1 MLQKARIKVTE
12 WGTEAAAVTAV
23 MMAGDP
29 GPGAVPP
36 PEADFFCDH
45 PFAYVIAERSS
56 GTILFE
62 GIFTGE

>member
-1 MLQKARIKVTE
+1 MWTSVPQI
-12 WGTEAAAVTAV
+12 AVLWILIRTS
-23 MMAGDP
+23 P
-29 GPGAVPP
+29 GPGTAPP